1 MKRSQL
7 FTKTQKDISK
17 EAVSINHQLLV
28 KGGFIDQLQAGVYT
42 LLPLGLRVAK
52 KIENIIRNKMVELGG
67 QEVIMPAL
75 QPAENWKKTDRWDN
89 VDDLFKFTSFYTKTE
104 FALGPTHEEVVTPL
118 AKKFIFSH
126 KDLPRYVF
134 QIQTKFRD
142 EKRAKSGML
151 RGREFLM
158 KDLYSFHK
166 NEADLEEYYE
176 KQRIAYHEIFDEV
189 GIGKKTYLTFASGG
203 TFSKFSH
210 EFQTLSSSGEDT
222 IYICKKCNVA
232 INNEIIKDQKTCPE
246 CSSGDFRKE
255 KAIETGNIFKLMDK
269 FSKSFNLNYVDENGK
284 EKPVLMGCYGI
295 GIGRLMGTVVEVSH
309 DEDGIIW
316 PKNIAPF
323 SVYLVDINENKE
335 AEKIYK
341 ELVRSGIDVL
351 WDDRDV
357 SVSEKFKDAD
367 LIGIPLRIVVSKK
380 TLEKD
385 SAEIKVRTEK
395 EIKDVKLK
403 SIVVE
408 IKSML

>member
-7 FTKTQKDISK
+7 FTKTLKNISK
-17 EAVSINHQLLV
+17 DAVSINHQLLV
-28 KGGFIDQLQAGVYT
+28 KAGFVDQLQAGVYT
-42 LLPLGLRVAK
+42 LLPLGLMVVK
-52 KIENIIRNKMVELGG
+52 KIEAIIRKKMIENGG
-67 QEVIMPAL
+67 QEIMMPAL

-89 VDDLFKFTSFYTKTE
+89 VDDLYKFTSFYTKTE
-104 FALGPTHEEVVTPL
+104 LALGPTHEEVVTPL
-118 AKKFIFSH
+118 AKKFIFSY
-126 KDLPRYVF
+126 KDLPRYLF

-166 NEADLEEYYE
+166 NEDDLNSYYE
-176 KQRIAYHEIFDEV
+176 KQRIAYLEIFDEV
-189 GIGKKTYLTFASGG
+189 GIGRKTYLTFASGG

-222 IYICKKCNVA
+222 IYICKRCNVA
-232 INNEIIKDQKTCPE
+232 INKEIIKDQKTCPE
-246 CSSGDFRKE
+246 CSGNDFREE
-255 KAIETGNIFKLMDK
+255 KSIETGNIFKLMDK
-269 FSKSFNLNYVDENGK
+269 FSKSFGLNYVDENGK

-309 DEDGIIW
+309 DKDGIIW

-323 SVYLVDINENKE
+323 TVYLIDIKE
-335 AEKIYK
+335 KEKTEKIYK
-341 ELVRSGIDVL
+341 ELLKNNIEVL
-351 WDDRDV
+351 WDDRGI

-367 LIGIPLRIVVSKK
+367 LMGVPLRIVISKN
-380 TLEKD
+380 TLDKEKV
-385 SAEIKVRTEK
+385 EIKKREDRETSLVP
-395 EIKDVKLK
+395 LK
-403 SIVVE
+403 SIAAS